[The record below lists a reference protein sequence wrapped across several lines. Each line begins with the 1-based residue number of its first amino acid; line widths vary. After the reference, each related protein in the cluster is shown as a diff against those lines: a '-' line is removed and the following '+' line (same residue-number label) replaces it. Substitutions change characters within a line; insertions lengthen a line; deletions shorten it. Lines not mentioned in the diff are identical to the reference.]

1 MGDVAAIELGAM
13 GSAIARAELQAGHT
27 VSKIDPRLYRLS
39 VFQRFPYR
47 LSARA
52 VTSDHIPQ
60 IWTIE

>member
-1 MGDVAAIELGAM
+1 M
-13 GSAIARAELQAGHT
+13 GSALAKAERQAGHT
-27 VSKIDPRLYRLS
+27 LSEIDPRLYRLS
-39 VFQRFPYR
+39 VFQPFPYR